1 MENNIQHLL
10 SQFLNTQGITQENT
24 QANDLNVRWQSILR
38 DTIRELLPQ
47 PTTTAPM
54 QSPEPTQSNSIP
66 RPIINNHFVE
76 PTSNTQEHIN
86 SRQLETIHELI
97 HEYNSNMR
105 DYNRNISDI
114 IEMLNVDFSP
124 TVSQNTTEPVRTNHS
139 IPIAQNRE
147 NNTRN
152 NDASILLSYYVSP
165 WTNINNIDASNN
177 VLSRSEIAIATQT
190 YGYTEDLALHT
201 DSSAN
206 VCPISL
212 DAFQVG
218 DVVCEIIGCGHIFK
232 RPSLMNWLRRNSRCP
247 VCRYQLRDYINNR
260 SIPTESERP
269 SDTNTSTEPAPIT
282 PTETA
287 QAPSFTSEMLS
298 RIVQSMMS
306 LPAENRQTT
315 TDPSGNAIYEFD
327 IPLDNIFAPSQLN
340 NSFYNIINTQQY
352 YNNEE
357 KDNDSEEPEMD

>member
-38 DTIRELLPQ
+38 DTIRELLP
-47 PTTTAPM
+47 PTATASPATAPAAPM
-54 QSPEPTQSNSIP
+54 QSPELS
-66 RPIINNHFVE
+66 RPIANHFVG
-76 PTSNTQEHIN
+76 PASNTQQHIN
-86 SRQLETIHELI
+86 SRQLDTIHELI
-97 HEYNSNMR
+97 HEYNRNMR

-114 IEMLNVDFSP
+114 IEMLNVDFSS
-124 TVSQNTTEPVRTNHS
+124 TASQNTTEPVRTNHS
-139 IPIAQNRE
+139 IPIAQNHE
-147 NNTRN
+147 NNTN
-152 NDASILLSYYVSP
+152 NHASVLLSYYTSP

-212 DAFQVG
+212 DTFQVG

-260 SIPTESERP
+260 YIPTESERP

-287 QAPSFTSEMLS
+287 QAPSFTSEMMS

-340 NSFYNIINTQQY
+340 NPFYNIINTQQY

-357 KDNDSEEPEMD
+357 KDNDSEDPEMD